1 MNNLT
6 DIRYVKDLQNNLR
19 IFDSPQGQEVM
30 RFLESIGGW
39 TPNIFDT
46 LETNEV
52 IARDANRRLIGTI
65 KTLLTLTPEQVV
77 ALAKERES
85 A

>member
-19 IFDSPQGQEVM
+19 IFDSEQGKEVM

-65 KTLLTLTPEQVV
+65 KTLLELTPEAIVQ
-77 ALAKERES
+77 LAKKEE
-85 A
+85 

>member
-6 DIRYVKDLQNNLR
+6 DIRYVKDLQNSLR
-19 IFDSPQGQEVM
+19 IFDSEQGKVVM
-30 RFLESIGGW
+30 SFLESIGGW

-77 ALAKERES
+77 ALAKEREN

>member
-1 MNNLT
+1 MNKLT

-19 IFDSPQGQEVM
+19 IFDSPQGKEVM
-30 RFLESIGGW
+30 LFLESIGGW

-65 KTLLTLTPEQVV
+65 KTLMILTPEQIV
-77 ALAKERES
+77 ALANKEGE
-85 A
+85 

>member
-6 DIRYVKDLQNNLR
+6 DIRYVKDLQNSLR
-19 IFDSPQGQEVM
+19 IFDSEQGKVVM

-65 KTLLTLTPEQVV
+65 KTLMTLTPEQIV
-77 ALAKERES
+77 ALAKKEGE
-85 A
+85 

>member
-1 MNNLT
+1 MNKLD

-19 IFDSPQGQEVM
+19 IFDSPQGKEVM
-30 RFLESIGGW
+30 LFLESIGGW

-46 LETNEV
+46 LDTNEV

-77 ALAKERES
+77 ALAKEKDN

>member
-1 MNNLT
+1 MNNLS
-6 DIRYVKDLQNNLR
+6 DIRYVKDLQNSLR
-19 IFDSPQGQEVM
+19 IFDSEQGKVVM
-30 RFLESIGGW
+30 SFLESIGGW

-65 KTLLTLTPEQVV
+65 KTLMTISPEAIVQ
-77 ALAKERES
+77 LAKQKEE
-85 A
+85 

>member
-1 MNNLT
+1 LNNLT

-19 IFDSPQGQEVM
+19 IFDSEQGKEVM

-77 ALAKERES
+77 AMANQGKE
-85 A
+85 

>member
-6 DIRYVKDLQNNLR
+6 DIRFVKDLQNNLR

-30 RFLESIGGW
+30 KFLESIGGW
-39 TPNIFDT
+39 TPNIFDS
-46 LETNEV
+46 LDTNEV

-65 KTLLTLTPEQVV
+65 KTLMILTPEQIV
-77 ALAKERES
+77 ALATKEGE
-85 A
+85 

>member
-19 IFDSPQGQEVM
+19 ILDSPQGKEVM
-30 RFLESIGGW
+30 IFLESIGGW

-65 KTLLTLTPEQVV
+65 KTLMTLPPEAIVQ
-77 ALAKERES
+77 LAKQKEE
-85 A
+85 

>member
-1 MNNLT
+1 LNNLS
-6 DIRYVKDLQNNLR
+6 DIRYVKDLQNSLR
-19 IFDSPQGQEVM
+19 IFDSEQGKVVM
-30 RFLESIGGW
+30 SFLESIGGW

-65 KTLLTLTPEQVV
+65 KTLMTISPEAIVQ
-77 ALAKERES
+77 LAKQKEE
-85 A
+85 

>member
-6 DIRYVKDLQNNLR
+6 DIRYVKDLQNSLR
-19 IFDSPQGQEVM
+19 IFDSEQGKVVM

-52 IARDANRRLIGTI
+52 IARDANRRLIGTL
-65 KTLLTLTPEQVV
+65 KSLMTLTPEQIV
-77 ALAKERES
+77 ALANQGKE
-85 A
+85 